1 MVFGKLF
8 SPGADK
14 TKEESHTSQS
24 GKSMG
29 SQARTE
35 FDDPESKNPKR
46 RLSSNKS
53 EDGRKKSRHT
63 SPDIQEDYDETEGLH
78 SDNDEDEI
86 SEEEFSAEFRG
97 HRSGQEQ

>member
-1 MVFGKLF
+1 
-8 SPGADK
+8 
-14 TKEESHTSQS
+14 
-24 GKSMG
+24 MG

-53 EDGRKKSRHT
+53 EDGRKKSRYT
-63 SPDIQEDYDETEGLH
+63 NPDIQEDYDETEGLH
-78 SDNDEDEI
+78 SDHDEDEI

-97 HRSGQEQ
+97 GGGGVTGVGKSNDGIFAKVDYFSEENM